1 MARKHKFILQRME
14 NVKKGREAFVNGKR
28 RKIKGKENIPMRRYE
43 ISISLSPS
51 ILIAAF
57 SFANRSARFMD
68 AYDKGL
74 NGEQAAWAARKY
86 RGHRVLP
93 ENLMDDFEE
102 ADLN

>member
-1 MARKHKFILQRME
+1 MARKRKFILQRME

-28 RKIKGKENIPMRRYE
+28 RKIKGKENIPMRR
-43 ISISLSPS
+43 SQSPS
-51 ILIAAF
+51 LVIAAF

-74 NGEQAAWAARKY
+74 NGQQAAWATRKY
-86 RGHRVLP
+86 RGHHVLP
-93 ENLMDDFEE
+93 ENLMDDLEE